1 MLSLKN
7 INKVY
12 KTGDF
17 VQTALNNVNLDFR
30 ENEFVSILGE
40 SGSGKT
46 TLLNIIGG
54 LDRYTKGDLQ
64 INGKSTQQFKDRD
77 WDSYRN
83 HSVGF
88 VFQSYNLIPH
98 QTALANVEMA
108 LTLSGVSKKE
118 RKIRARWSLEKVGLG
133 DHLHKRP
140 NQMSGGQMQ
149 RIAIARALVNDP
161 DILLADEPTGAL
173 DSKTS
178 VQIMDLLKEIAEDRL
193 VIMVTHNP
201 DLAEEYSTRIVELKD
216 GEIISDT
223 DPYVEENTS
232 GDFNPRETRMS
243 FLTALSLSFNNL
255 MSKFGRTLLTAFAGS
270 IGIIGIALILSL
282 SNGVQEY
289 IDNVQEDTLTSYPL
303 TINQQSSDLSGVFE
317 AMEEGDAEPSE
328 GEIVAT
334 QTLSKIMS
342 VDVQNN
348 DLESFKQWLEDKPG
362 QMSDYINDIQYQYA
376 MSLPIYANTEDGL
389 YSVNPNVVSQT
400 LAGPAA
406 GGGQA
411 GSASTFGM
419 SGSWF
424 PLIDNRELMEQQYDV
439 LQGRLPENTSEVIL
453 IVDENQQISETTL
466 YSLGLKNPDEF
477 TELIEQVG
485 SGENVDIETESIS
498 INFDEIIGL
507 TYQLLPTGN
516 HFEKVDDRWVNRS
529 DDEAFI
535 EDQLS
540 EAKTLE
546 IVGIFKPNEER
557 QSAGTEGIAYLPA
570 LDLEM
575 IQQNQETAIVQEQL
589 ANPETNVITN
599 QPFPEE
605 SQEGE
610 FDMTEL
616 SPEEQAELQQMEPE
630 ALNEYINT
638 LNENMNAT
646 YEGNLSNFGYV
657 EEDKPSS
664 ILFYANS
671 FESKDLIKDAIDNYN
686 TQMSDA
692 GEEDKVIN
700 YTDEIGLI
708 MSSVTS
714 IVNMISY
721 VLIAFVAISLIV
733 SSIMIGIITYISVL
747 ERTKEIGILRAMGAR
762 KKDISRIFNAET
774 FIEGLASGALGIGI
788 SLLISIPINHLVEHY
803 TDVAG
808 ITSLPVN
815 AAIIL
820 IIISVLLTMIAG
832 IIPSRYAAKQDPVKA
847 LRSE

>member
-54 LDRYTKGDLQ
+54 LDRYSKGDLQ

-178 VQIMDLLKEIAEDRL
+178 IQIMDLLKEIAEDRL

-232 GDFNPRETRMS
+232 GDFNPGETRMS

-334 QTLSKIMS
+334 QTLSQMMS

-610 FDMTEL
+610 FDMTQL

>member
-1 MLSLKN
+1 M
-7 INKVY
+7 
-12 KTGDF
+12 
-17 VQTALNNVNLDFR
+17 
-30 ENEFVSILGE
+30 
-40 SGSGKT
+40 
-46 TLLNIIGG
+46 
-54 LDRYTKGDLQ
+54 
-64 INGKSTQQFKDRD
+64 
-77 WDSYRN
+77 
-83 HSVGF
+83 
-88 VFQSYNLIPH
+88 
-98 QTALANVEMA
+98 
-108 LTLSGVSKKE
+108 
-118 RKIRARWSLEKVGLG
+118 WSAKL
-133 DHLHKRP
+133 
-140 NQMSGGQMQ
+140 
-149 RIAIARALVNDP
+149 
-161 DILLADEPTGAL
+161 
-173 DSKTS
+173 
-178 VQIMDLLKEIAEDRL
+178 
-193 VIMVTHNP
+193 
-201 DLAEEYSTRIVELKD
+201 
-216 GEIISDT
+216 
-223 DPYVEENTS
+223 
-232 GDFNPRETRMS
+232 
-243 FLTALSLSFNNL
+243 
-255 MSKFGRTLLTAFAGS
+255 
-270 IGIIGIALILSL
+270 
-282 SNGVQEY
+282 
-289 IDNVQEDTLTSYPL
+289 
-303 TINQQSSDLSGVFE
+303 
-317 AMEEGDAEPSE
+317 
-328 GEIVAT
+328 
-334 QTLSKIMS
+334 
-342 VDVQNN
+342 
-348 DLESFKQWLEDKPG
+348 
-362 QMSDYINDIQYQYA
+362 
-376 MSLPIYANTEDGL
+376 
-389 YSVNPNVVSQT
+389 

-803 TDVAG
+803 TDVAD

>member
-7 INKVY
+7 INKIY

-118 RKIRARWSLEKVGLG
+118 RRVRARWSLERVGLG

-178 VQIMDLLKEIAEDRL
+178 LQIMDLLKEIAEDRL

-201 DLAEEYSTRIVELKD
+201 ELAEEYSTRIVELKD
-216 GEIISDT
+216 GEILSDT
-223 DPYVEENTS
+223 DPYTEENVS
-232 GDFNPRETRMS
+232 GDFDPQETRMS
-243 FLTALSLSFNNL
+243 FLTALTLSFNNL

-303 TINQQSSDLSGVFE
+303 TINQQSSDLSSIFE
-317 AMEEGDAEPSE
+317 AMEEGDAEASA

-334 QTLSKIMS
+334 QTLSQMMS
-342 VDVQNN
+342 VDVQHN
-348 DLESFKQWLEDKPG
+348 DLESFKQWLEDNPD
-362 QMSDYINDIQYQYA
+362 QMSEYINDIQYQYA
-376 MSLPIYANTEDGL
+376 MSLPIYADTEDGL

-400 LAGPAA
+400 LAGPPVGGTDA
-406 GGGQA
+406 GA
-411 GSASTFGM
+411 TSPFGM

-424 PLIDNRELMEQQYDV
+424 PMIDNRELMEQQYNV
-439 LQGRLPENTSEVIL
+439 LQGRLPENTSEVML
-453 IVDENQQISETTL
+453 IVDDNQQISETTL
-466 YSLGLKNPDEF
+466 YSLGLKDPDEF
-477 TELIEQVG
+477 RDLVERA
-485 SGENVDIETESIS
+485 SAGENVDTDTESIS
-498 INFDEIIGL
+498 INYDDVIGL
-507 TYQLLPTGN
+507 TYHLLPTGN
-516 HFEKVDDRWVNRS
+516 HFEQVDGRWMDRS
-529 DDEAFI
+529 DDAEFI
-535 EDQLS
+535 ESQLT

-546 IVGIFKPNEER
+546 IVGIVMPNEDR

-575 IQQNQETAIVQEQL
+575 IEQNQETEIVQEQL
-589 ANPETNVITN
+589 ASPDTNVITG

-605 SQEGE
+605 SAEGE
-610 FDMTEL
+610 FDMTQL
-616 SPEEQAELQQMEPE
+616 SPEEQAELQQMDPE
-630 ALNEYINT
+630 SLNEYINT

-671 FESKDLIKDAIDNYN
+671 FESKDMIKESIENYN
-686 TQMSDA
+686 NQMSDS
-692 GEEDKVIN
+692 GDEEKVIN

-774 FIEGLASGALGIGI
+774 FIEGLASGVLGIGI
-788 SLLISIPINHLVEHY
+788 SLLISIPINYLVESY
-803 TDVAG
+803 TGVAG
-808 ITSLPVN
+808 ITSLPFN

-820 IIISVLLTMIAG
+820 IVISVILTMIAG